1 VRRLL
6 SSELLRFRSRRL
18 VVVMLI
24 GALVAMGVGIV
35 IAAWQSTPPTDAV
48 IAAAR
53 AQAREELEHCL
64 EGVFDLPEE
73 FPGSPEEFCREN
85 FGNPAHYMPSHLA
98 LVDLPQILEG
108 ISSITSILGLVIGA
122 SIVAASWQTGTISTI
137 FTWEPRRLR
146 WFAARI
152 MVVAAGLL
160 VMTALIVSFLS
171 AGLALAAMLRGSTAG
186 VGGEWWTDVLT
197 TTLRLSVA
205 AAVAGVIGGAV
216 AAVGRHTA
224 AALGAVFIYTAV
236 LEGLVRGF
244 RPEWTPWLLGDNIV
258 AFISWQATSFQLASG
273 SFVLSP
279 GRAVFVILGYV
290 AVLLALGSVF
300 VRTRDVQ

>member
-18 VVVMLI
+18 VVVMLV
-24 GALVAMGVGIV
+24 GALVAMGVGVV

-53 AQAREELEHCL
+53 AQARDELEHCL
-64 EGVFDLPEE
+64 EGDFDFPEE
-73 FPGSPEEFCREN
+73 FRGSPEEFCREN
-85 FGNPAHYMPSHLA
+85 FGNPAHYMQPHLA

-152 MVVAAGLL
+152 MVVAAGVL

-186 VGGEWWTDVLT
+186 VGGAWWTDVLT
-197 TTLRLSVA
+197 TSLRLSVA
-205 AAVAGVIGGAV
+205 AAVAAVIGGAV

-244 RPEWTPWLLGDNIV
+244 RPQWTPWLLGDNIV
-258 AFISWQATSFQLASG
+258 AFISWQATNFQLASG

-290 AVLLALGSVF
+290 AVLLALGSAF

>member
-6 SSELLRFRSRRL
+6 GSELLRFRSRRL
-18 VVVMLI
+18 VVVMLA
-24 GALVAMGVGIV
+24 GSLVAAAVGIV

-53 AQAREELEHCL
+53 AQAQEDLNRCL
-64 EGVFDLPEE
+64 EGDFDLPDE

-85 FGNPAHYMPSHLA
+85 FGNPGPYLPSHLA
-98 LVDLPQILEG
+98 LVGLPQILQG

-122 SIVAASWQTGTISTI
+122 SFVAASWQTGTISTI

-152 MVVAAGLL
+152 MVVAAGVLM
-160 VMTALIVSFLS
+160 MTALIVSFMS
-171 AGLALAAMLRGSTAG
+171 AGLALAAILRGSTAG
-186 VGGEWWTDVLT
+186 VGGAWWTDVVT
-197 TTLRLSVA
+197 TSLRLSVA
-205 AAVAGVIGGAV
+205 AAVAAVIGGAV

-224 AALGAVFIYTAV
+224 SALGAVFIYTAV

-244 RPEWTPWLLGDNIV
+244 RPQWTPWLLGDNIV
-258 AFISWQATSFQLASG
+258 AFISWQATNFQLASG

-290 AVLLALGSVF
+290 AVLLALGFIF
-300 VRTRDVQ
+300 VRIRDVQ

>member
-1 VRRLL
+1 MRRLL
-6 SSELLRFRSRRL
+6 ASEVLRFRSRRL
-18 VVVMLI
+18 VVVMLV

-64 EGVFDLPEE
+64 EGEFDLPGE
-73 FPGSPEEFCREN
+73 FPGSPEEFCEEN
-85 FGNPAHYMPSHLA
+85 FGNPAHFMPSHLA

-108 ISSITSILGLVIGA
+108 ISSITSILGLVVGA
-122 SIVAASWQTGTISTI
+122 SFVAASWQTGTISTI

-152 MVVAAGLL
+152 LVLGAG
-160 VMTALIVSFLS
+160 VSVITALIVSFLS
-171 AGLALAAMLRGSTAG
+171 AGLAFAAMLRGSSAG

-197 TTLRLSVA
+197 TLLRLSVA
-205 AAVAGVIGGAV
+205 GAVAGVIGGAV

-244 RPEWTPWLLGDNIV
+244 RPQWTPWLLGDNIV
-258 AFISWQATSFQLASG
+258 AFVSWQTTSFQLDPG
-273 SFVLSP
+273 SFELSP
-279 GRAVFVILGYV
+279 GRAVFVILAYT
-290 AVLLALGSVF
+290 AVLLALGFMF